1 MMNLPIRKNILPFLV
16 FFIVANPATF
26 KLVRS
31 VAGGWVASAEGLP
44 TTLGLLLHA
53 LVFVLLIALLQ
64 RLMAGKKSKYGM
76 SGYGMEGMEMY
87 EEEMYEHE
95 EKSE

>member
-1 MMNLPIRKNILPFLV
+1 MNLPIRKNILPFLV

-31 VAGGWVASAEGLP
+31 VAGSWVASAEGLP

-53 LVFVLLIALLQ
+53 LVFVLLCTFLW
-64 RLMAGKKSKYGM
+64 RLVYGKRSK
-76 SGYGMEGMEMY
+76 YGMEGMEIEETY
-87 EEEMYEHE
+87 EE

>member
-1 MMNLPIRKNILPFLV
+1 MMNLPIRKNILPFLA

-76 SGYGMEGMEMY
+76 YGMSGYGMEGMEIEETY
-87 EEEMYEHE
+87 EE

>member
-1 MMNLPIRKNILPFLV
+1 MMSMAPKKNILPFIL

-31 VAGGWVASAEGLP
+31 VAGSWVASAEGLP

-53 LVFVLLIALLQ
+53 LVFVLLTIFLQ
-64 RLMAGKKSKYGM
+64 RLLSGKKSKYGM

-87 EEEMYEHE
+87 EEEMYE
-95 EKSE
+95 EKSM

>member
-1 MMNLPIRKNILPFLV
+1 MMTLNPRKKILPFIL

-31 VAGGWVASAEGLP
+31 VAGSWVASAEGLP

-53 LVFVLLIALLQ
+53 LVFVLLCTFLW
-64 RLMAGKKSKYGM
+64 RLVYGKRSK
-76 SGYGMEGMEMY
+76 YGMEGMEIEETY
-87 EEEMYEHE
+87 EE

>member
-1 MMNLPIRKNILPFLV
+1 MTLNPRKKILPFIL

-31 VAGGWVASAEGLP
+31 VTGSWVASAEGLP

-53 LVFVLLIALLQ
+53 LVFVLLCTFLW
-64 RLMAGKKSKYGM
+64 RLVYGKRSK
-76 SGYGMEGMEMY
+76 YGMEGMEIEETY
-87 EEEMYEHE
+87 EE

>member
-1 MMNLPIRKNILPFLV
+1 MTLNPRKKILPFIL

-31 VAGGWVASAEGLP
+31 VAGSWVASAEGLP

-53 LVFVLLIALLQ
+53 LVFVLLCTFLW
-64 RLMAGKKSKYGM
+64 RLVYGKRSK
-76 SGYGMEGMEMY
+76 YGMEGMEIEETY
-87 EEEMYEHE
+87 EE

>member
-31 VAGGWVASAEGLP
+31 VAGSWVASAEGLP

-53 LVFVLLIALLQ
+53 LVFVLLCTFLW
-64 RLMAGKKSKYGM
+64 RLVYGKRSK
-76 SGYGMEGMEMY
+76 YGMEGMEIEETY
-87 EEEMYEHE
+87 EE

>member
-1 MMNLPIRKNILPFLV
+1 MDPKTKILPFIL

-31 VAGGWVASAEGLP
+31 VAGSWVASAEGLP
-44 TTLGLLLHA
+44 TTPGLLLHS
-53 LVFVLLIALLQ
+53 LVFVLLCTLLWS
-64 RLMAGKKSKYGM
+64 LVYSKKSKYG
-76 SGYGMEGMEMY
+76 YGMSMY
-87 EEEMYEHE
+87 HHDE

>member
-1 MMNLPIRKNILPFLV
+1 MDPKKKILPFIL
-16 FFIVANPATF
+16 FFIVANPETF

-31 VAGGWVASAEGLP
+31 VAGSWVASAEGLP

-53 LVFVLLIALLQ
+53 LVFVLLCTFLW
-64 RLMAGKKSKYGM
+64 RLVYGKRSK
-76 SGYGMEGMEMY
+76 YGMEGMEIEETY
-87 EEEMYEHE
+87 EE

>member
-1 MMNLPIRKNILPFLV
+1 MMSMDPKKKILPFLA

-31 VAGGWVASAEGLP
+31 VAGSWVASAEGLP

-53 LVFVLLIALLQ
+53 LVFVLLTAFLW
-64 RLMAGKKSKYGM
+64 RLVYGKR
-76 SGYGMEGMEMY
+76 SGYGMEGMEIEETY
-87 EEEMYEHE
+87 EE

>member
-1 MMNLPIRKNILPFLV
+1 MDPKTKILPFIL

-31 VAGGWVASAEGLP
+31 VAGSWVASAEGLP
-44 TTLGLLLHA
+44 TTPGLLLHS
-53 LVFVLLIALLQ
+53 LVFVLLCTLLL
-64 RLMAGKKSKYGM
+64 RLVYSKKSKYG
-76 SGYGMEGMEMY
+76 YGMSMY
-87 EEEMYEHE
+87 THDE